1 MTTWV
6 PDVLG
11 DGYEQTT
18 IALGVDPD
26 GEGQVEATLVR
37 YQPPFSQ
44 PHVSPPAKRAVIYV
58 HGFTDYFFQQH
69 MAEHFA
75 SKGFVFYALDLRKC
89 GRSLREGQTPHFV
102 TDLAF
107 YDAEL
112 NEALSLVREETGGG
126 SVVLTAHS
134 TGGLILPLWLDRLNR
149 REGGTVG
156 LGIDGVILNSPWF
169 DLQGPAAIR
178 SVGTTAIDVIGRV
191 KSKTPVPGQG
201 LDTYGL
207 SLAKSEHGEW
217 EYNLDWKPL
226 SGFPITFGWI
236 RAIRHG
242 HAKLHRGLD
251 IGVPSLILRSKVT
264 HFSRK
269 YSSKTDVADAVLD
282 VRQIARWAG
291 CLGDRTTVVP
301 IEGARHDV
309 FLSHETPRARAFEE
323 VDEWIDWLYR
333 SAHIDRETGSNHSE
347 IGTIS

>member
-18 IALGVDPD
+18 ITLGDDPD
-26 GEGQVEATLVR
+26 GEGTVEATLVR
-37 YQPPFSQ
+37 YQPSGTD
-44 PHVSPPAKRAVIYV
+44 SARRAVIYV
-58 HGFTDYFFQQH
+58 HGYTDYFFQQH
-69 MAEHFA
+69 LAEHFA
-75 SKGFVFYALDLRKC
+75 AKGFAFYALDLRKC

-102 TDLAF
+102 TDLEM

-112 NEALSLVREETGGG
+112 TEALSLVRQDTGGG
-126 SVVLTAHS
+126 SVLLTAHS

-149 REGGTVG
+149 RSGGTAAQ
-156 LGIDGVILNSPWF
+156 GIDGVVLNSPWF
-169 DLQGPAAIR
+169 DLQGPSAIR

-191 KSKTPVPGQG
+191 KAKTPVPGTG
-201 LDTYGL
+201 LDTYGV
-207 SLAKSEHGEW
+207 SLAASEQGEW

-226 SGFPITFGWI
+226 AGFPVTFGWI

-242 HAKLHRGLD
+242 HATLHRGLD

-269 YSSKTDVADAVLD
+269 YSSQTDAADAVLD

-291 CLGDRTTVVP
+291 CLGDRTTIVP

-309 FLSHETPRARAFEE
+309 FLSKETPRKQAFDEMN
-323 VDEWIDWLYR
+323 EWIDWLYR
-333 SAHIDRETGSNHSE
+333 SAHIDRESGQNHSE
-347 IGTIS
+347 IGTIR

>member
-18 IALGVDPD
+18 IPLGDDPD
-26 GEGQVEATLVR
+26 GEGPVEATLVR
-37 YQPPFSQ
+37 YR
-44 PHVSPPAKRAVIYV
+44 PHGSTSPERAVVYV
-58 HGFTDYFFQQH
+58 HGFTDYFFQH
-69 MAEHFA
+69 HLAEHFA
-75 SKGFVFYALDLRKC
+75 GKGFAFYALDLRKC

-107 YDAEL
+107 YDVEL
-112 NEALSLVREETGGG
+112 DKALSLIREDSSVG
-126 SVVLTAHS
+126 SIVLTAHS
-134 TGGLILPLWLDRLNR
+134 TGGLILPLWLDRRNR
-149 REGGTVG
+149 REGGTAG
-156 LGIDGVILNSPWF
+156 LGIEGVVLNSPWF

-178 SVGTTAIDVIGRV
+178 SVGTTAIDLIGRV
-191 KSKTPVPGQG
+191 KAKTPVPGSG
-201 LDTYGL
+201 LDTYGVSL
-207 SLAKSEHGEW
+207 SKEHHGEW

-226 SGFPITFGWI
+226 AGFPVRFGWI

-242 HAKLHRGLD
+242 HAALHRGLD

-269 YSSKTDVADAVLD
+269 YSSETDVADAVLD

-309 FLSHETPRARAFEE
+309 FLSQPTPRARAFDEL
-323 VDEWIDWLYR
+323 DEWLDWLYR
-333 SAHIDRETGSNHSE
+333 SAHIDHESGKDHSE
-347 IGTIS
+347 IGSIS

>member
-1 MTTWV
+1 M
-6 PDVLG
+6 PDILG

-18 IALGVDPD
+18 ITLGDDPD
-26 GEGQVEATLVR
+26 GEGTVEATLVR
-37 YQPPFSQ
+37 YRPGNS
-44 PHVSPPAKRAVIYV
+44 AAADRAVIYV

-69 MAEHFA
+69 LAEHFA
-75 SKGFVFYALDLRKC
+75 ELGFAFYALDLRKC

-112 NEALSLVREETGGG
+112 NEALSLVRAETTG
-126 SVVLTAHS
+126 SIVLTAHS

-149 REGGTVG
+149 QEGGTAA
-156 LGIDGVILNSPWF
+156 LGIEGVILNSPWF
-169 DLQGPAAIR
+169 DLQGPPAIR
-178 SVGTTAIDVIGRV
+178 SVGTAAIDLIGRV
-191 KSKTPVPGQG
+191 KSKTPVPGNG

-207 SLAKSEHGEW
+207 SLAKDHHGEW
-217 EYNLDWKPL
+217 DYNLDWKPL
-226 SGFPITFGWI
+226 AGFPVTFGWI
-236 RAIRHG
+236 RAVRHG

-269 YSSKTDVADAVLD
+269 YSSEIDVADAVLD

-309 FLSHETPRARAFEE
+309 FLSQETPRKRAFDE
-323 VDEWIDWLYR
+323 VDEWLDWLYR
-333 SAHIDRETGSNHSE
+333 SAHIERVSGKNHNE

>member
-18 IALGVDPD
+18 IALGGDPD

-37 YQPPFSQ
+37 Y
-44 PHVSPPAKRAVIYV
+44 SPPDSPTPERSVIYV

-69 MAEHFA
+69 LAEHFA
-75 SKGFVFYALDLRKC
+75 AQGFAFYALDLRKC
-89 GRSLREGQTPHFV
+89 GRSLRDGQTPHFV

-112 NEALSLVREETGGG
+112 NEALALVRSDTDNA
-126 SVVLTAHS
+126 SVVFTGHS

-149 REGGTVG
+149 QEGGTAA

-169 DLQGPAAIR
+169 DLQGPSAIR
-178 SVGTTAIDVIGRV
+178 SVGTTAIDLIGRV
-191 KSKTPVPGQG
+191 KAKTPVPGNG

-226 SGFPITFGWI
+226 SGFPVTFGWI

-264 HFSRK
+264 RFSRK
-269 YSSKTDVADAVLD
+269 YSSEIDVADAVLD

-309 FLSHETPRARAFEE
+309 FLSKEEPRSRAFAE
-323 VDEWIDWLYR
+323 VDEWLDWLYR
-333 SAHIDRETGSNHSE
+333 SAHIDRDSGKDHHE

>member
-18 IALGVDPD
+18 IPLGNDPD

-37 YQPPFSQ
+37 YQPAD
-44 PHVSPPAKRAVIYV
+44 SPAFERAVIYV

-69 MAEHFA
+69 LAEHFA
-75 SKGFVFYALDLRKC
+75 AKGYAFYALDLRKC

-102 TDLAF
+102 TDLGV

-112 NEALSLVREETGGG
+112 DVALSLVRAEPSGG
-126 SVVLTAHS
+126 SVVLLAHS

-149 REGGTVG
+149 RDGGTAA

-178 SVGTTAIDVIGRV
+178 TVGTTAIDVIGRI
-191 KSKTPVPGQG
+191 KAKTPVPGQG

-207 SLAKSEHGEW
+207 SLASSERGEW
-217 EYNLDWKPL
+217 DYNLEWKPL
-226 SGFPITFGWI
+226 SGFPVTFGWI

-242 HAKLHRGLD
+242 HAALHRGLD
-251 IGVPSLILRSKVT
+251 IGIPSLILRSKVT

-269 YSSKTDVADAVLD
+269 YSSKTDIADAVLD

-309 FLSHETPRARAFEE
+309 FLSQETPRARAFDE
-323 VDEWIDWLYR
+323 VDEWLDWLHR
-333 SAHIDRETGSNHSE
+333 SSRIDRNSGKDHSE

>member
-18 IALGVDPD
+18 IALGADPD
-26 GEGQVEATLVR
+26 GEGQVDATLVR
-37 YQPPFSQ
+37 FR
-44 PHVSPPAKRAVIYV
+44 PAGFAPTGRAVLYV

-69 MAEHFA
+69 VAEHFA
-75 SKGFVFYALDLRKC
+75 DRGYAFYALDLRKC
-89 GRSLREGQTPHFV
+89 GRSLHEGQTPHFV

-112 NEALSLVREETGGG
+112 NEALALVRSDADGA

-134 TGGLILPLWLDRLNR
+134 TGGLILPLWLDRLNKQ
-149 REGGTVG
+149 EGGTAG
-156 LGIDGVILNSPWF
+156 LGIDGVVLNSPWF

-178 SVGTTAIDVIGRV
+178 SVGTAAIDVIGKV
-191 KSKTPVPGQG
+191 KAKTAVPGSG
-201 LDTYGL
+201 LDTYGV
-207 SLAKSEHGEW
+207 SLAKDHHGEW
-217 EYNLDWKPL
+217 EYNLEWKPL
-226 SGFPITFGWI
+226 AGFPVRFGWI
-236 RAIRHG
+236 RAVRHG
-242 HAKLHRGLD
+242 HARLHRGLD

-269 YSSKTDVADAVLD
+269 YSSQTDVADAVLD

-301 IEGARHDV
+301 VEGARHDV
-309 FLSHETPRARAFEE
+309 FLSQETPRARAFAE
-323 VDEWIDWLYR
+323 VDEWLEWLYR
-333 SAHIDRETGSNHSE
+333 SEHISAESGKDHSE

>member
-6 PDVLG
+6 SDVLG

-18 IALGVDPD
+18 IPLGEDPD
-26 GEGQVEATLVR
+26 GEGQAEATLVR
-37 YQPPFSQ
+37 YR
-44 PHVSPPAKRAVIYV
+44 PADGPVADRAVLYV

-69 MAEHFA
+69 LAAHFA
-75 SKGFVFYALDLRKC
+75 ARGFAFYALDLRKC

-107 YDAEL
+107 YDTEL
-112 NEALSLVREETGGG
+112 NAALALVRAEVGGG

-149 REGGTVG
+149 QEGGTAA

-169 DLQGPAAIR
+169 DLQGSAAVR

-191 KSKTPVPGQG
+191 KAKTPVPGQG

-207 SLAKSEHGEW
+207 SIAKDHHGEW
-217 EYNLDWKPL
+217 DYNLDWKPL
-226 SGFPITFGWI
+226 AGFPVRFGWI

-264 HFSRK
+264 HFSRR
-269 YSSKTDVADAVLD
+269 YSSNTDVADAVLD

-309 FLSHETPRARAFEE
+309 FLSQQAPRTQAFAE
-323 VDEWIDWLYR
+323 VDEWLDWLYR
-333 SAHIDRETGSNHSE
+333 SARIERESGKNHNE
-347 IGTIS
+347 MGTVQ

>member
-18 IALGVDPD
+18 IPLGADPD

-37 YQPPFSQ
+37 YQPADTPSFD
-44 PHVSPPAKRAVIYV
+44 RAVIYV

-69 MAEHFA
+69 LAEHFA
-75 SKGFVFYALDLRKC
+75 AKGYAFYALDLRKC
-89 GRSLREGQTPHFV
+89 GRSLRAGQTPHFV

-107 YDAEL
+107 YDDEL
-112 NEALSLVREETGGG
+112 NEALSLVRREPSGK
-126 SVVLTAHS
+126 SVLLLAHS

-149 REGGTVG
+149 QDGGTTG

-169 DLQGPAAIR
+169 DLQGPAAVR
-178 SVGTTAIDVIGRV
+178 SVGTTAIGLIGKV
-191 KSKTPVPGQG
+191 KAKTALPGMG

-207 SLAKSEHGEW
+207 SLAASEHGEW
-217 EYNLDWKPL
+217 DYNLDWKPL

-251 IGVPSLILRSKVT
+251 IGIPSLILRSKVT

-269 YSSKTDVADAVLD
+269 YSSEIDAADAVLD

-291 CLGDRTTVVP
+291 CLGDRTTIVP

-309 FLSHETPRARAFEE
+309 FLSQDVPRARAFDE
-323 VDEWIDWLYR
+323 VDEWLEWLHR
-333 SAHIDRETGSNHSE
+333 SEHIERDSGRNHNE
-347 IGTIS
+347 LGTIS

>member
-18 IALGVDPD
+18 IALGEDPD

-37 YQPPFSQ
+37 Y
-44 PHVSPPAKRAVIYV
+44 SPTDSPTPARSVIYV

-69 MAEHFA
+69 LAEHFA
-75 SKGFVFYALDLRKC
+75 AQGFAFYALDLRKC

-112 NEALSLVREETGGG
+112 NEALALVRGDTDNASIVFTG
-126 SVVLTAHS
+126 HS

-149 REGGTVG
+149 QEGGTAA

-169 DLQGPAAIR
+169 DLQGPSAIR
-178 SVGTTAIDVIGRV
+178 SVGTTAIDLIGRV
-191 KSKTPVPGQG
+191 KAKTPVPGNG

-264 HFSRK
+264 RFSRK
-269 YSSKTDVADAVLD
+269 YSSEVDVADAVLD

-309 FLSHETPRARAFEE
+309 FLSKEEPRSRAFAE
-323 VDEWIDWLYR
+323 VDEWLDWLYR
-333 SAHIDRETGSNHSE
+333 SAHIDRDSGKDHHE